1 MEATARLEI
10 IGLTKDFAATRALD
24 NASLTV
30 LQGEVHAVLGQ
41 NGAGKSTLVKILA
54 GVHTGFQGEIRLDG
68 KPMSAQ
74 DLQTVGRQQIGVVH
88 QEFPLVPQLTV
99 AENLFL
105 TRLPKA
111 KLPGQV
117 QWKELFA
124 KAAKLLESID
134 VRIDVRARVEDLNM
148 SERQLVSIARA
159 ISTNP
164 RILLLDEA
172 TSTLP
177 KSDVARLFS
186 IIRTL
191 AERGVSIIYISH
203 RMDEIFQIA
212 DRITVLRNGQS
223 VATVRTAETTRDELI
238 QMMAGR
244 PVQIQYPQREHK
256 LGEVIMAV
264 DGFCEGHV
272 YRDCSFTVRK
282 GEIIGIAGL
291 VGAGQPALLR
301 CSLICSAR
309 TRKTCAAACSSCTEE
324 VISQLLSL
332 FLFTCA
338 PLDPSPSGA
347 D

>member
-30 LQGEVHAVLGQ
+30 LQGEVHAVLGA

-111 KLPGQV
+111 KLPPQV
-117 QWKELFA
+117 QWKGLFA

-159 ISTNP
+159 LSTNP

-177 KSDVARLFS
+177 KSDVGRLFS
-186 IIRTL
+186 IIW
-191 AERGVSIIYISH
+191 
-203 RMDEIFQIA
+203 
-212 DRITVLRNGQS
+212 RNG
-223 VATVRTAETTRDELI
+223 
-238 QMMAGR
+238 
-244 PVQIQYPQREHK
+244 
-256 LGEVIMAV
+256 
-264 DGFCEGHV
+264 
-272 YRDCSFTVRK
+272 
-282 GEIIGIAGL
+282 
-291 VGAGQPALLR
+291 
-301 CSLICSAR
+301 
-309 TRKTCAAACSSCTEE
+309 SSH
-324 VISQLLSL
+324 LWN
-332 FLFTCA
+332 
-338 PLDPSPSGA
+338 
-347 D
+347 